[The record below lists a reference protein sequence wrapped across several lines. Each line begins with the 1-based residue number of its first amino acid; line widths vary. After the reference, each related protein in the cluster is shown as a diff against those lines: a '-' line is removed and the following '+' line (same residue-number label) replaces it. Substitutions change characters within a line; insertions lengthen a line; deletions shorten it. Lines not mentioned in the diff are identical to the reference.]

1 MTERNNVVR
10 LRQRGGRG
18 WKETS
23 GEIYR
28 HIMRGLPFVSGA
40 MSAGF
45 GDPNVIQRPET
56 SGTIGELP
64 HAWFKVL
71 RDDQPEYVVWS
82 YGTPIAWHVPN
93 DGDGDDERW
102 VIPDVKYSQTTT
114 RHQNL
119 VRTALVF
126 DSKPYVES
134 LSDA

>member
-1 MTERNNVVR
+1 MTENNVIR

-18 WKETS
+18 WQETS
-23 GEIYR
+23 GAIYR
-28 HIMRGLPFVSGA
+28 AIMSGTLFVSGA
-40 MSAGF
+40 MEGTKSLNSGKAGV
-45 GDPNVIQRPET
+45 GQ
-56 SGTIGELP
+56 LP
-64 HAWFKVL
+64 KRWEEIFNQ
-71 RDDQPEYVVWS
+71 DQPDYIVWS
-82 YGTPIAWHVPN
+82 YATPIAWHVPN

-102 VIPDVKYSQTTT
+102 VIPYVKYSATTT

>member
-1 MTERNNVVR
+1 MTERNNVVK

-18 WKETS
+18 WKETT

-28 HIMRGLPFVSGA
+28 HIMQGREFVSGA
-40 MSAGF
+40 MKATQF
-45 GDPNVIQRPET
+45 TNRNFQYDYTRA
-56 SGTIGELP
+56 GELP
-64 HAWFKVL
+64 TVWREVL
-71 RDDQPEYVVWS
+71 RVDRPDYVVTS
-82 YGTPIAWHVPN
+82 YETPIAWHVAN

-102 VIPDVKYSQTTT
+102 VIPDVRYSATTT

-126 DSKPYVES
+126 DRKPYVES